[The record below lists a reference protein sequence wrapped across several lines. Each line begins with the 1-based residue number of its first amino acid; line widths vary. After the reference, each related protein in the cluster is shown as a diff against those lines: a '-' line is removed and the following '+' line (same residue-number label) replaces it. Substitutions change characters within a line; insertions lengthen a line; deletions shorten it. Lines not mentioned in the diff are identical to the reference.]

1 MKFSTPVGASNN
13 TLTNSTQGDEE
24 LSTGEVVIQEQEGSK
39 GDKVIDVIVM
49 SKDELELRHEAKK
62 VGFVTKVRNTNFDK
76 MQKESKIPV
85 NQFLH
90 CTREGYRESRVKAA
104 TRTNRITATRC
115 RVRMYVMLDREKECW
130 VVYRLELRHS
140 HPCLAKKAVRY
151 HEYRELTMHAKCVIT
166 DNNEADIRPNK
177 TYLVLSNEEINPS
190 FFYTIDVD
198 DANKFKSALWV
209 DTRHGL
215 PFASFVSVNHHEK
228 STLFGCALLGSEE
241 IPNFEWVFTQWVRC
255 IRTTLRGLITDQCK
269 AMTGAIRKV
278 LSDIV
283 HRCALEA
290 VIMFCLSDTLMFF
303 FLGRP
308 YANRWKWVPIFFKS
322 EFWASMRSTQW
333 SESMHAFYGGFLHC
347 KSRLVQFV
355 HEYDNVLGNKEQKEL
370 EDDAADSKGVIPCIG
385 STAIERQF
393 YQEYTSNMFNHTGS
407 TITT

>member
-1 MKFSTPVGASNN
+1 
-13 TLTNSTQGDEE
+13 
-24 LSTGEVVIQEQEGSK
+24 
-39 GDKVIDVIVM
+39 
-49 SKDELELRHEAKK
+49 
-62 VGFVTKVRNTNFDK
+62 
-76 MQKESKIPV
+76 
-85 NQFLH
+85 
-90 CTREGYRESRVKAA
+90 
-104 TRTNRITATRC
+104 
-115 RVRMYVMLDREKECW
+115 MYVMLDREKECW

-177 TYLVLSNEEINPS
+177 T
-190 FFYTIDVD
+190 
-198 DANKFKSALWV
+198 
-209 DTRHGL
+209 
-215 PFASFVSVNHHEK
+215 
-228 STLFGCALLGSEE
+228 
-241 IPNFEWVFTQWVRC
+241 
-255 IRTTLRGLITDQCK
+255 
-269 AMTGAIRKV
+269 
-278 LSDIV
+278 
-283 HRCALEA
+283 
-290 VIMFCLSDTLMFF
+290 
-303 FLGRP
+303 P